1 MYDSGVS
8 LLIHFYK
15 MDQMMK
21 SRDLKT
27 IHDLIV
33 TNYQKHD
40 LGNGRYLHTFQPATT
55 DTTYQFEAN
64 FENELVPGE
73 RYNIGF
79 TEVGGVKM
87 VDISC
92 VSKSSVVNQY
102 ISYECAKLVS
112 REKHDENKGKNDSR
126 VNYAVQNDYYWGKKY
141 AWREFGLVIP
151 KDVFYKY
158 LLDCVNH
165 PNIPCTVTT
174 PGYPIGDDSIAFADK
189 GLEKAIEDLISTATR
204 IKDGPYFKSPL
215 YFNGDKRFTIRG
227 ISAITDK
234 K

>member
-1 MYDSGVS
+1 
-8 LLIHFYK
+8 
-15 MDQMMK
+15 MK
-21 SRDLKT
+21 SRNLKT

-64 FENELVPGE
+64 SENELVPGE

-79 TEVGGVKM
+79 TEKDGIKT

-112 REKHDENKGKNDSR
+112 IEKHDENKGKNDSR
-126 VNYAVQNDYYWGKKY
+126 VSHAEQDDYYWGKKY

-151 KDVFYKY
+151 KEVFFKY
-158 LLDCVNH
+158 LLECIKH
-165 PNIPCTVTT
+165 HNIPCTVTT
-174 PGYPIGDDSIAFADK
+174 PGHPISDDSIAFADK
-189 GLEKAIEDLISTATR
+189 GLKKAIGELIDTATR
-204 IKDGPYFKSPL
+204 IKNGPYFKSPL

>member
-1 MYDSGVS
+1 
-8 LLIHFYK
+8 
-15 MDQMMK
+15 MK

-33 TNYQKHD
+33 TNYKKHS

-64 FENELVPGE
+64 SENELVPGE

-79 TEVGGVKM
+79 TEVDGLKI

-92 VSKSSVVNQY
+92 VSKSSVINKY
-102 ISYECAKLVS
+102 ISYECAKMVAK
-112 REKHDENKGKNDSR
+112 EKHDENKGKNDSR
-126 VNYAVQNDYYWGKKY
+126 VNYTKQDDYYWGKKY

-151 KDVFYKY
+151 KGVFFSY
-158 LLDCVNH
+158 LLDCVKH
-165 PNIPCTVTT
+165 PYISCTVTT
-174 PGYPIGDDSIAFADK
+174 PGYPTGDDSIAFAEK
-189 GLEKAIEDLISTATR
+189 GLEKAIEDLINSATM
-204 IKDGPYFKSPL
+204 IKNGPYFTSPL
-215 YFNGDKRFTIRG
+215 YFDGKNRFSIRG
-227 ISAITDK
+227 INAITDK